1 MYKLDLAPDLKDAA
15 AIERR
20 KNREQQ
26 RQSRIF
32 NAKVRTIGVDEEAL
46 HRQVEERK
54 QMEAIEKAR
63 DEAFDAERVECDKVV
78 QMMEERERQHRRD
91 VHQAMEEFRER
102 LQQPDTRH
110 EFDLYD
116 PDGLRKDK
124 PARVCDDDPRCG
136 PSSLQKFQGEDLNEK
151 ARRQKQQELTNKWL
165 TDQKDEKNRILMKTK
180 YADNLYDKKMV
191 ELDERAVLLDKMEEE
206 CRKSVRMATDN
217 FNAAQ
222 AAALVRQRQLEKQKD
237 EDDNS
242 AEIYNHLTGDIL
254 TENPS
259 AATSCF
265 QVHRVITDR
274 WKGMTPE
281 QLQDILRTQK
291 QQQEAKQRLREEEWQ
306 RDMEWDKQRM
316 LAARAAMVL
325 EEQEQNLSKQLRQN
339 LDSYNQQLAREQKA
353 QLAYLD
359 KEVYVNNPT
368 AHYYTQFNTSSR

>member
-1 MYKLDLAPDLKDAA
+1 MYKVDVAPDLKDVAT
-15 AIERR
+15 IERR
-20 KNREQQ
+20 RNREHQ

-32 NAKVRTIGVDEEAL
+32 NAKARTIGVDVEAL

-54 QMEAIEKAR
+54 KMEATEKAR

-102 LQQPDTRH
+102 LQQPDTRC

-116 PDGLRKDK
+116 PDGKRKDK

-136 PSSLQKFQGEDLNEK
+136 PASLQKFQGEDLNEK
-151 ARRQKQQELTNKWL
+151 ARRKKQQELTNKWL
-165 TDQKDEKNRILMKTK
+165 TDQKDEKKRILMQTK

-191 ELDERAVLLDKMEEE
+191 ELDERAVLLDKMEED
-206 CRKSVRMATDN
+206 CRKTVQVATDN
-217 FNAAQ
+217 YNAAQ
-222 AAALVRQRQLEKQKD
+222 AAALERQRQLEKQKD
-237 EDDNS
+237 EDDNFT
-242 AEIYNHLTGDIL
+242 EIYNHLTGDIL
-254 TENPS
+254 TENPA

-265 QVHRVITDR
+265 QLHRVITDR

-281 QLQDILRTQK
+281 QVQDISRTQK
-291 QQQEAKQRLREEEWQ
+291 QQKEEKQRLREEERQ
-306 RDMEWDKQRM
+306 RDVEWDKQRM
-316 LAARAAMVL
+316 LVARAAMVQ
-325 EEQEQNLSKQLRQN
+325 EEQEQDFNKQLRQN
-339 LDSYNQQLAREQKA
+339 LDSYNHQLAREQKA
-353 QLAYLD
+353 QLVYLD